1 MKPIVIRGARVIDP
15 SDALD
20 AVADVVIQDGMI
32 AAVGQGL
39 GTPDGAEVLDAAG
52 LVVAP
57 GFVDLHVHLRE
68 PGREDVETIETGARA
83 AVAGGFTS
91 VCAMPNTDPVTDNQ
105 AAVGFILAQARRAG
119 TARVYPIGAVSLGQ
133 KGEQLT
139 EFGELMAAG
148 AVAVSDDG
156 RPVATA
162 HLMRTALEYA
172 LTFGIPVIDHCEDVT
187 LSHGGAM
194 HEGITSTRLGLKGI
208 PRSAEDVIVA
218 RDIALAELT
227 GGHVHFAHM
236 STAGAVRMIRE
247 AKARGLA
254 VTAEVTPHHLTL
266 TDVACEGY
274 DTNAKMNP
282 PLREA
287 QDVAAVRAGLVDGT
301 IDCIATDHA
310 PHHYDAKEAEFDN
323 APFGVVGLETALG
336 LAITELV
343 EPGILSLPTLIERM
357 ATRPARIVHLPGGT
371 LRPGAPA
378 DVVVFDPAAEWTVEP
393 ARFFSKSRNTP
404 FAGRRLRGLV
414 RWTLVGGRV
423 THTAGDRPDSPERS
437 AP

>member
-1 MKPIVIRGARVIDP
+1 MKPIVVRGARVVDP
-15 SDALD
+15 SAGRDEI
-20 AVADVVIQDGMI
+20 ADVLLQDGVVR
-32 AAVGQGL
+32 AVGRGL
-39 GTPDGAEVLDAAG
+39 GTPEGATVLDAAG
-52 LVVAP
+52 LVAAP

-68 PGREDVETIETGARA
+68 PGREDVETIATGARA
-83 AVAGGFTS
+83 AAAGGFTA

-105 AAVGFILAQARRAG
+105 AAVGFILGQARRAG
-119 TARVYPIGAVSLGQ
+119 FARVYPIGAVSVGQ
-133 KGEQLT
+133 KGEQLA
-139 EFGELMAAG
+139 EFGELVAAG

-172 LTFGIPVIDHCEDVT
+172 RTFAIPVIDHCEDHS

-194 HEGITSTRLGLKGI
+194 HEGLTSTRLGLKGI

-227 GGHVHFAHM
+227 GGHVHFAHV

-247 AKARGLA
+247 AKARGLR
-254 VTAEVTPHHLTL
+254 VTAEVTPHHFTL
-266 TDVACEGY
+266 TDAACEGY
-274 DTNAKMNP
+274 ETNAKMNP

-287 QDVAAVRAGLVDGT
+287 TDVAALRAGLADGT

-343 EPGILSLPTLIERM
+343 ESGILTLPRLVERLASGPASL
-357 ATRPARIVHLPGGT
+357 AHLPGGT
-371 LRPGAPA
+371 LRPGQPA
-378 DVVVFDPAAEWTVEP
+378 DVVVFDPAAAWTVDP

-404 FAGRRLRGLV
+404 FGGRRLHGLV
-414 RWTLVGGRV
+414 RWTLVGGV
-423 THTAGDRPDSPERS
+423 VVHTAGDRPDTSDRS
-437 AP
+437 GR